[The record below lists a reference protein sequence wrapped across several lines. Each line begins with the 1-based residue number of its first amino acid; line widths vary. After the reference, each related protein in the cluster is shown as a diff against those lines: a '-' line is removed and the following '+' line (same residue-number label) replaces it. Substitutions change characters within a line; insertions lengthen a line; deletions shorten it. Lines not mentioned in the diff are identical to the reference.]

1 VNAANARL
9 LMGLLLLIAALY
21 NIVKTKNGPRTG
33 VFASVDNG
41 PLTLTAIRRTC
52 SLPSG

>member
-1 VNAANARL
+1 MNAANARL
-9 LMGLLLLIAALY
+9 LMGLLLIAALY
-21 NIVKTKNGPRTG
+21 NIVKTKNGPRAG

-52 SLPSG
+52 SLPSA